1 MYIKKNMF
9 DNIFNMVIDVKGKTK
24 DNMKARMDLALYCD
38 HHDIELLNDR
48 LHVAKLK
55 TTFALDN
62 GSQLLIYE

>member
-1 MYIKKNMF
+1 
-9 DNIFNMVIDVKGKTK
+9 MVIDVKGKTK